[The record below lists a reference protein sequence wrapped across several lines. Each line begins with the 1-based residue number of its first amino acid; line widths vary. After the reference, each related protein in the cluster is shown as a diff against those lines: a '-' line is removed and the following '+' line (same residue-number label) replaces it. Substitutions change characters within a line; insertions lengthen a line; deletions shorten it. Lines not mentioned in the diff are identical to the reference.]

1 MSWGSPRTGSRSSE
15 RGPGPLGSTFVDSPT
30 PCGGGDGAVRCAA
43 WGRTRPTSTTA
54 SVSAARARKAHSTR
68 QVGIAAATRPRHVW
82 AGPARSGR
90 AQVASYAAPMATTPG
105 GTTRTTRIATWVTLA
120 IVVFLAAEIGLAVT
134 QSPRVQ
140 PPSPAAAAPRG
151 PGRCRRIGRLS
162 LPSGVERRTASR
174 RSWWETLGL
183 LRDRKPSP
191 WAVTAS
197 PLSSTGQVAYF
208 EGVAAALRDQLGLPA
223 ASASLY
229 AGTWISLQQSDG
241 PYPSVEGV
249 TTSAA
254 LAQVLIAPSATSA
267 HRIHGVLLSRITGR
281 IPHGHEVTG
290 SARLDVLSRSN
301 LPAVY
306 SAHGADGG
314 QRWSTTITFSRW
326 DVNSPVS
333 APAAALPFSYLQ
345 GSPPVVR
352 KTLT

>member
-1 MSWGSPRTGSRSSE
+1 
-15 RGPGPLGSTFVDSPT
+15 
-30 PCGGGDGAVRCAA
+30 
-43 WGRTRPTSTTA
+43 
-54 SVSAARARKAHSTR
+54 
-68 QVGIAAATRPRHVW
+68 
-82 AGPARSGR
+82 
-90 AQVASYAAPMATTPG
+90 
-105 GTTRTTRIATWVTLA
+105 VTLA

-134 QSPRVQ
+134 QSPRVR
-140 PPSPAAAAPRG
+140 PPSPAQLLHEALAAAGASDAFHYRAVWSADGFSQIVVGDARPT
-151 PGRCRRIGRLS
+151 
-162 LPSGVERRTASR
+162 SGS
-174 RSWWETLGL
+174 ETVSVGS
-183 LRDRKPSP
+183 DRFTVVVS
-191 WAVTAS
+191 
-197 PLSSTGQVAYF
+197 GQVAYF

-223 ASASLY
+223 APASLY

-267 HRIHGVLLSRITGR
+267 RRIHGVLLSRITGR

-290 SARLDVLSRSN
+290 SARLDLLSRSD

-345 GSPPVVR
+345 GSPPVAK
-352 KTLT
+352 KTLM